1 MEWIKRNLLF
11 VISGV
16 VGVLLIGA
24 AGYFL
29 YLKIDENERINTELA
44 GQIAEL
50 ERLYKQDPHPGTETL
65 DNIGAM
71 KREEERVQSLLN
83 QAKSLFIPI
92 PPFQRTDDIGF
103 KSVLEMTIAYLQ
115 QRATNAGISLPGGGV
130 RGTGPYYFTFGT
142 LRYPLQYPDGDI
154 DGWLMQLS
162 EMKSMCDVLFA
173 AKINALE
180 GIRRLP
186 LAPKYDVLTV
196 GQDFLQGVP
205 AIYNG
210 TYRLTPYEITFRG
223 FSSEVAEALRGFTSP
238 TNSFI
243 VKMINV
249 ERSNYN
255 PPPPPTPA
263 PASASS
269 RGGPVMPQAATR
281 PRLSV
286 EEERYGAGYANSS
299 SKPSNPYAPRVAV
312 IATQTNAGPVTLLA
326 EKPLRVTMLVE
337 VVKLTTAPNP
347 AAKASQ

>member
-1 MEWIKRNLLF
+1 MEWVKRNLLF

-16 VGVLLIGA
+16 VGLLLIGA

-50 ERLYKQDPHPGTETL
+50 ERFYKMDPHPGTETL

-71 KREEERVQSLLN
+71 KREELRVQNLLN
-83 QAKSLFIPI
+83 QAKSLFVPI
-92 PPFQRTDDIGF
+92 PPYQRTDDKGF
-103 KSVLEMTIAYLQ
+103 KTVLEMTIAYLQ
-115 QRATNAGISLPGGGV
+115 QRATNAGISLPSSSLRAQG
-130 RGTGPYYFTFGT
+130 GPYYFTFGT

-186 LAPKYDVLTV
+186 LAPKYDVMTMSA
-196 GQDFLQGVP
+196 DFLQGVP
-205 AIYNG
+205 AISNS

-223 FSSEVAEALRGFTSP
+223 FSSEVADVLRGFTSP

-263 PASASS
+263 PTAASS
-269 RGGPVMPQAATR
+269 RGGPVSPTA
-281 PRLSV
+281 V
-286 EEERYGAGYANSS
+286 
-299 SKPSNPYAPRVAV
+299 APRRPSA
-312 IATQTNAGPVTLLA
+312 Q
-326 EKPLRVTMLVE
+326 EE
-337 VVKLTTAPNP
+337 
-347 AAKASQ
+347 